1 MDMDIVQ
8 VNTSIEVAEWTAR
21 RDALLAD
28 AQGVTQVT
36 DNGELEAAGRVEAG
50 LKKLVS
56 KLAAKRKEVTSP
68 IDELKKS
75 VMDRERELAKPL
87 NDEIRRVNALTTAYA
102 NELAR
107 RAREEREAREAAERE
122 AAEREA
128 AGVATPEE
136 AFGLPQEAPAP
147 EPAPVRTQPPRTS
160 SNRFVETW
168 EFTVTNPRAVPPE
181 LCSPDERKIRAFML
195 AKKAEGYRAEDVK
208 VAGVVFTSSVKVYS
222 K

>member
-1 MDMDIVQ
+1 MDIVQ

-36 DNGELEAAGRVEAG
+36 DNEELEAAGRVEAG

-68 IDELKKS
+68 IDELKKAI
-75 VMDRERELAKPL
+75 MERERALAKPL
-87 NDEIRRVNALTTAYA
+87 NDEISRVNALTTAYA

-107 RAREEREAREAAERE
+107 RAREEQEAREAA
-122 AAEREA
+122 
-128 AGVATPEE
+128 GVETPEE
-136 AFGLPQEAPAP
+136 AFGLPQPPAL
-147 EPAPVRTQPPRTS
+147 EPAPMRTQPPRTS

-168 EFTVTNPRAVPPE
+168 DFTVTNPRAVPPQ

>member
-1 MDMDIVQ
+1 MGMDIVQ

-36 DNGELEAAGRVEAG
+36 DNEELEAAGRVEAG

-68 IDELKKS
+68 IDELKKA
-75 VMDRERELAKPL
+75 VMERERALAKPL
-87 NDEIRRVNALTTAYA
+87 NDEISRVNALTTAYA

-107 RAREEREAREAAERE
+107 RAREEQEAREAAERE

-128 AGVATPEE
+128 AGVETPEE
-136 AFGLPQEAPAP
+136 AFGLPQPPAP

-168 EFTVTNPRAVPPE
+168 DFTVTNPRAVPPQ